1 MQPLYGGMLKDV
13 VCLIPIVL
21 LMLVVMLIMLIMWIV
36 LVVTNII
43 SHVHTLASCGNH
55 STCVGVVFNPMV
67 GASVLTFSLEVV

>member
-1 MQPLYGGMLKDV
+1 MVHLVSVMLLV
-13 VCLIPIVL
+13 
-21 LMLVVMLIMLIMWIV
+21 LVVMLIMLIMWIV

-67 GASVLTFSLEVV
+67 GASVLTYSLEVV